1 MPTVMNLLRG
11 TVTVTARGLFPERLI
26 NLCAQQGIT
35 FWGLE
40 WLEDT
45 AVRMTIRL
53 ACVKRLEPLAER
65 VGCQLEWEERR
76 GLPQFLSRFRRRY
89 AFLLGLAL
97 SVTAVFFLS
106 RFILVIQVEGC
117 EETPPQVVLAE
128 LRRQGLRPGAYGP
141 ALDRN
146 RIAQEALKTL
156 DDLSWMGIN
165 LYGTRAVVQ
174 VRQAQPTPEIEN
186 DGGFYHIVAETDGI
200 VLHLQPE
207 QGDAAVEEGAVV
219 ARGDVLISGVVSVEP
234 PRYSQAPVY
243 YFTTHARGK
252 VWARTWRTL
261 NGEIPLSV
269 TIKAEQ
275 REKKI
280 RWALEVFGRHIP
292 LGGQEDPDGHW
303 QLREER
309 HTLSLPG
316 VGTLPAALVCRT
328 WQLYGEQQGQVDL
341 TAAQTLLENRLKKE
355 LERLIGE
362 GGQVLSVHTAA
373 RAAGGLL
380 NVTLTAE
387 CEEEIGQE
395 RPAPERDRPPAEV
408 TLPQ

>member
-1 MPTVMNLLRG
+1 MASLMNLLRG
-11 TVTVTARGLFPERLI
+11 TVTVTARGPFPERLI
-26 NLCAQQGIT
+26 NLCAQQGVT

-45 AVRMTIRL
+45 AVRMTTRL
-53 ACVKRLEPLAER
+53 ACIRRLEELAER
-65 VGCQLEWEERR
+65 VGCQVEREGRR
-76 GLPQFLSRFRRRY
+76 GLPWFLARFRRRY

-97 SVTAVFFLS
+97 SLTAVFFLS
-106 RFILVIQVEGC
+106 RFVLVVQVEGC

-146 RIAQEALKTL
+146 SIAQEALKEL
-156 DDLSWMGIN
+156 DSLSWMGIN

-174 VRQAQPTPEIEN
+174 VRQAQPTPEIE
-186 DGGFYHIVAETDGI
+186 DETGFYHIVAEADGV

-261 NGEIPLSV
+261 TGEIPLDLTV
-269 TIKAEQ
+269 KGEP
-275 REKKI
+275 EGKKT
-280 RWALEVFGRHIP
+280 RWALELFGGRIP
-292 LGGQEDPDGHW
+292 LGSQEEPGGRC

-316 VGTLPAALVCRT
+316 VGALPISLVRRT
-328 WQLYGEQQGQVDL
+328 WQFYGERQVQADL
-341 TAAQTLLENRLKKE
+341 TAAQTLLEERLRRE
-355 LERLIGE
+355 LERLVGE
-362 GGQVLSVHTAA
+362 DGQVLSLHTAA
-373 RAAGGLL
+373 RAADGLL
-380 NVTLTAE
+380 TVTVTAE
-387 CEEEIGQE
+387 CEEEIGRE
-395 RPAPERDRPPAEV
+395 VPAPDSDRPPAEV
-408 TLPQ
+408 TLPK

>member
-1 MPTVMNLLRG
+1 M
-11 TVTVTARGLFPERLI
+11 
-26 NLCAQQGIT
+26 
-35 FWGLE
+35 
-40 WLEDT
+40 
-45 AVRMTIRL
+45 
-53 ACVKRLEPLAER
+53 
-65 VGCQLEWEERR
+65 
-76 GLPQFLSRFRRRY
+76 
-89 AFLLGLAL
+89 
-97 SVTAVFFLS
+97 
-106 RFILVIQVEGC
+106 
-117 EETPPQVVLAE
+117 
-128 LRRQGLRPGAYGP
+128 
-141 ALDRN
+141 
-146 RIAQEALKTL
+146 
-156 DDLSWMGIN
+156 
-165 LYGTRAVVQ
+165 
-174 VRQAQPTPEIEN
+174 
-186 DGGFYHIVAETDGI
+186 
-200 VLHLQPE
+200 
-207 QGDAAVEEGAVV
+207 
-219 ARGDVLISGVVSVEP
+219 LISGVVSVEP

-261 NGEIPLSV
+261 NGEIPLSM

-341 TAAQTLLENRLKKE
+341 TAAQTLLENSLKKE

>member
-1 MPTVMNLLRG
+1 MASLMNLLRG
-11 TVTVTARGLFPERLI
+11 TVTVTARGPFPERLI
-26 NLCAQQGIT
+26 NLCAQQGVT

-45 AVRMTIRL
+45 AVRMTTRL
-53 ACVKRLEPLAER
+53 ACIRRLEELAER
-65 VGCQLEWEERR
+65 VGCQVEREGRR
-76 GLPQFLSRFRRRY
+76 GLPWFLARFRRRY

-97 SVTAVFFLS
+97 SLTAVFFLS
-106 RFILVIQVEGC
+106 RFVLVVQVEGC
-117 EETPPQVVLAE
+117 EETPSQVVLAE

-146 RIAQEALKTL
+146 RIAQEALKEL
-156 DDLSWMGIN
+156 DSLSWMGIN

-174 VRQAQPTPEIEN
+174 VRQAQPTPEIE
-186 DGGFYHIVAETDGI
+186 DETGFYHIVAEADGV

-261 NGEIPLSV
+261 TGEIPLDLTV
-269 TIKAEQ
+269 KGEPEGNKT
-275 REKKI
+275 
-280 RWALEVFGRHIP
+280 RWALELFGGRIP
-292 LGGQEDPDGHW
+292 LGGQEEPGGRC

-316 VGTLPAALVCRT
+316 VGALPISLVRRT
-328 WQLYGEQQGQVDL
+328 WQLYGERQVQADL
-341 TAAQTLLENRLKKE
+341 TAAQTLLEERLRRE
-355 LERLIGE
+355 LERLVGE
-362 GGQVLSVHTAA
+362 DGQVLSLHTAA
-373 RAAGGLL
+373 RAADGLL
-380 NVTLTAE
+380 TVTVTAE
-387 CEEEIGQE
+387 CEEEIGRE
-395 RPAPERDRPPAEV
+395 VPAPDSDRPPAEV
-408 TLPQ
+408 TLPK